1 MNEVQFSELDYM
13 GLLQR
18 IIDTGVDTPDRTG
31 IGCRKVLNHQI
42 VWGGGEF
49 PFSTTRM
56 LSPRLA
62 WEEMSLFIN
71 GESNTK
77 KLEEKK
83 IFFWQGNTSREF
95 LDNRG
100 LQHLPE
106 GDLGASYSSQ
116 FRKAG
121 ASVSPNHVD
130 QLKNLVDGLRDNPY
144 SRRHAIDLWGITEQ
158 HHMPLL
164 PCWWRSNWSVL
175 PAKNGKKELH
185 LKLYSRSN
193 DLVFGYWFAAMQYR
207 MLQMAIAELLGYEVG
222 LMVTDLW
229 DVHVYHNQLEY
240 AKEILSRDYGSA
252 GTVSINKE
260 LNSFDDLLDL
270 EYSDFGIEG
279 YEPNREKFVTP
290 RPEIAI

>member
-1 MNEVQFSELDYM
+1 
-13 GLLQR
+13 
-18 IIDTGVDTPDRTG
+18 
-31 IGCRKVLNHQI
+31 
-42 VWGGGEF
+42 
-49 PFSTTRM
+49 M

-71 GESNTK
+71 GDTNTK
-77 KLEEKK
+77 KLEDKK

-121 ASVSPNHVD
+121 ASTSPNHID
-130 QLKNLVDGLRDNPY
+130 QLGNLVKGLKNDPY

-164 PCWWRSNWSVL
+164 PCWWRSNWTVL
-175 PAKNGKKELH
+175 PTAQGKKELH
-185 LKLYSRSN
+185 VKLYSRSN

-222 LMVTDLW
+222 MLVTDLW
-229 DVHVYHNQLEY
+229 DVHLYTNQVDY
-240 AKEILSRDYGSA
+240 AKEILFRNLGKR
-252 GTVSINKE
+252 GTVSINKT
-260 LNSFDDLLDL
+260 LSTFQDLLDL
-270 EYSDFGIEG
+270 EYSDFSIHG
-279 YEPNREKFVTP
+279 YEPNREPFVTP
-290 RPEIAI
+290 RPSMAV